1 MKARF
6 NWGTGIAIFIGI
18 FLITMA
24 FLVYKTTQQRVD
36 MVGEDYYPKEL
47 LHESHLDKE
56 RTYNLLAEKVK
67 ISREE
72 NRLLFRFP
80 ASLANNHVEGSITF
94 YRPSDNSLDVSY
106 SIALNES
113 GSQEIETSEL
123 ITGKYIIKL
132 DFKVESK
139 SYYYEQIFIR

>member
-1 MKARF
+1 MKVRF
-6 NWGTGIAIFIGI
+6 NWGTGIALFIGI
-18 FLITMA
+18 FLITIA

-56 RTYNLLAEKVK
+56 RNYNLLANKVEIK
-67 ISREE
+67 REE
-72 NRLLFRFP
+72 NRLLFLFP
-80 ASLANNHVEGSITF
+80 TYLANNQVTGLITF